1 MQDLNRDKWLLMD
14 EKQHLEY
21 KFLFDGT
28 KLSKVS
34 HPENKKHNIGKQCI
48 LSLLLCYI
56 PC

>member
-34 HPENKKHNIGKQCI
+34 HPESKKYQIGKFSASCFVSV
-48 LSLLLCYI
+48 LH
-56 PC
+56 